1 MNPALE
7 EARRRWPGAAFETIN
22 HDGQPIGPGAE
33 LRWGFVR
40 GAQWQAGQP
49 VEITDEMVE
58 RGARAAYEWWAE
70 NSTSARLGDGAPAEW
85 DDLDRDDRA
94 LIIAQSRAVLE
105 AALGQS
111 TSDGVGHLQTTVHR

>member
-7 EARRRWPGAAFETIN
+7 EARRRWPGGAFETIN

-33 LRWGFVR
+33 MRLGFVR
-40 GAQWQAGQP
+40 GAQWQAKQP
-49 VEITDEMVE
+49 VEITGQMIR
-58 RGARAAYEWWAE
+58 RGSSCLYAYLRSTEEGHPRFEDAASEVVDAF
-70 NSTSARLGDGAPAEW
+70 R
-85 DDLDRDDRA
+85 DLTC
-94 LIIAQSRAVLE
+94 AVLR